1 MKRARVLLVLSLLCS
16 PAFTPVVMASPTLSQ
31 TGSDPPPA
39 IPAPDDS
46 EDSDILVEDWLY
58 SFLDNV
64 FGLDR
69 HDHPRYYTSGGGW
82 DVGPDSGAFVLDP
95 DGSLG
100 IDPGDGGLE
109 IGPGDGDWGDDQG
122 GGSLV
127 VDDSDIP
134 PVQTNPS
141 PGALVLGAIGLS
153 FVGWL
158 RRSRTL

>member
-16 PAFTPVVMASPTLSQ
+16 PTFMPVVTASPTLSQ
-31 TGSDPPPA
+31 TGSEPPPSLA
-39 IPAPDDS
+39 VVDGS

-58 SFLDNV
+58 SLLDNV

-69 HDHPRYYTSGGGW
+69 HDRPRYYTSGDGW
-82 DVGPDSGAFVLDP
+82 DVGQDSGAIVL
-95 DGSLG
+95 
-100 IDPGDGGLE
+100 DPGDGGLE

-122 GGSLV
+122 GGSPI

>member
-16 PAFTPVVMASPTLSQ
+16 PTFMPVVIASPTLSQ
-31 TGSDPPPA
+31 TGSEPPPA
-39 IPAPDDS
+39 LPVADDS
-46 EDSDILVEDWLY
+46 EDSDVLVEDWLY
-58 SFLDNV
+58 SFLDDV

-69 HDHPRYYTSGGGW
+69 HDRRHYYTSAGGW
-82 DVGPDSGAFVLDP
+82 DVDP
-95 DGSLG
+95 DDGALAL
-100 IDPGDGGLE
+100 DPGDGGLG
-109 IGPGDGDWGDDQG
+109 IGPGDGDWSDGQEGYDQG
-122 GGSLV
+122 GSLI

>member
-1 MKRARVLLVLSLLCS
+1 MKRVRVLLVLSLLCS
-16 PAFTPVVMASPTLSQ
+16 PTFMPIVMASPTLSQ

-69 HDHPRYYTSGGGW
+69 HDHHRRYYASGDGW
-82 DVGPDSGAFVLDP
+82 DIDP
-95 DGSLG
+95 DDSSLG

-109 IGPGDGDWGDDQG
+109 IGTGDGDWADGQG
-122 GGSLV
+122 SGSLI
-127 VDDSDIP
+127 VDDSDIT

-141 PGALVLGAIGLS
+141 PGALVLGAVGLS